1 MKTILNND
9 EINKLFYQ
17 RIDNISVHTK
27 HKTKNGNYGKELKNG
42 FLHYNGRLIG
52 ICHKDIP
59 FVIRIVETQEQLWY
73 SKLKRTNQKYRN
85 TNIRYDEYIIS
96 QDSIVGSI
104 ITLND
109 ILKTLWNG
117 VNINLTIN
125 RHLYTECASNKRF
138 ALCNYYRIHYND
150 SRKTWKSTFRD
161 IYAICKKYNLNVD
174 DILDRYWTRGI
185 WWVEYKGFKKIWR
198 SYNNA
203 FSLID
208 NIRKVPTKQES
219 LIISGKII
227 YWENIRQRPVLK
239 SYYPSYESFK
249 RAWSNSTGR
258 KFIRCVLKRKQE
270 EFYKS
275 LVEKQEYKE
284 RLLKTG
290 LAQHIEDFK
299 NYKIKEIP
307 YKFRNVGDYAIARL
321 STDGN
326 LIELWNG
333 FLVTKG
339 EWIALSQFIAD
350 CSANNIQ
357 LSYKTCLK
365 YKIIVGSHRVTS
377 LEANDLWNVQ
387 WHGCRFNL
395 FEITRICRLI
405 GYSLIACKITRRK
418 LLSQFERN

>member
-1 MKTILNND
+1 MKTILTEN

-17 RIDNISVHTK
+17 RIDNISVRTK

-42 FLHYNGRLIG
+42 FLHYNSRLVG

-59 FVIRIVETQEQLWY
+59 FVIRLVPTNEYQYYPLGK
-73 SKLKRTNQKYRN
+73 SKNRKYHGE
-85 TNIRYDEYIIS
+85 IEYDEYIIS
-96 QDSIVGSI
+96 QDAIEGSI
-104 ITLND
+104 ITVSD

-117 VNINLTIN
+117 VNISLTVH
-125 RHLYTECASNKRF
+125 RFCYTEYAYNKKF
-138 ALCNYYRIHYND
+138 ALCNYNRNCYNNA
-150 SRKTWKSTFRD
+150 RKGWKS
-161 IYAICKKYNLNVD
+161 ALK
-174 DILDRYWTRGI
+174 DILSICNTLGI
-185 WWVEYKGFKKIWR
+185 NSDEIIKRSWYKGYWWVEYEGFKRKHR
-198 SYNNA
+198 HLTEPTYLA
-203 FSLID
+203 D
-208 NIRKVPTKQES
+208 NIRRVPTKQES
-219 LIISGKII
+219 ITISGKII
-227 YWENIRQRPVLK
+227 YWENVRQKPILK

-258 KFIRCVLKRKQE
+258 KFIKAILKRKQE

-275 LVEKQEYKE
+275 LAEKQEYKE

-290 LAQHIEDFK
+290 LAQYIEDFK
-299 NYKIKEIP
+299 IYRVKEIP

-321 STDGN
+321 SDNGN

-333 FLVTKG
+333 FLVTKDK
-339 EWIALSQFIAD
+339 WIAMSQFVTD
-350 CSANNIQ
+350 CSASNIQ

-377 LEANDLWNVQ
+377 LEANDLWNIQ
-387 WHGCRFNL
+387 WCGCRFNL

-405 GYSLIACKITRRK
+405 GYSLIACKITRKK